1 MHHASNFLFKFSL
14 SKQID
19 ELKNLA
25 VRDTDD
31 DVFALRNECT
41 QLREDGKTVQIE
53 RDALQQN
60 IDQKEH
66 LIRKYEYEMKG
77 QAEMVTHLNNQ
88 VKKIHR
94 SRKEKFYSFFF
105 VHYSRFDN

>member
-1 MHHASNFLFKFSL
+1 MSE
-14 SKQID
+14 QID

-31 DVFALRNECT
+31 DVFALRTECT
-41 QLREDGKTVQIE
+41 QLREDSKTVRIE
-53 RDALQQN
+53 RDTLQQT

-77 QAEMVTHLNNQ
+77 QAETMTHLNNQ
-88 VKKIHR
+88 VSKTPR
-94 SRKEKFYSFFF
+94 FRKEKFYFPS
-105 VHYSRFDN
+105 VRSLS